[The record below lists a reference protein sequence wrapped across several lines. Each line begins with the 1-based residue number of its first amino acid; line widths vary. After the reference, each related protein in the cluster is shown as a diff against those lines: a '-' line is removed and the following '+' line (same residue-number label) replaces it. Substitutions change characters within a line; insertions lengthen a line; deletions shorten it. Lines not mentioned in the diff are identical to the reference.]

1 MEMEPVKFEH
11 GELCSLS
18 NQYASGIKALN
29 IRYSELGKSECIQ
42 DKKDKEVISSM
53 RSDMIKTKKEV
64 DDHIS
69 VVYLRRL
76 AKLDEV
82 YERTL
87 VVTFIDLLHDEKLKS
102 QDLMAYVKLSITEIN
117 ILKLYFEGNDFESID
132 VLLNWSRGASL
143 RYYISAMYLLKKF
156 FIKDFYKFY
165 SKAIVDLSDE
175 EKAKLKKLKNFRD
188 KIVLKE
194 TFKPRIIKLSSN
206 DKLRVAMSE
215 EEFLTL
221 YRVANGEKYIEI
233 DKDYGWPSGY
243 AYRYHGRACKKLNGH
258 MVAELSS
265 SDDKSRN
272 EKFLS
277 ENEMKIHRLIEQ
289 GKKGKE
295 IARTLGITVEAV
307 KSTRKRIKKK
317 LNA

>member
-1 MEMEPVKFEH
+1 METEVVKLEP

-18 NQYASGIKALN
+18 RQYASGIKALN
-29 IRYSELGKSECIQ
+29 TRYAELSKSDCIQ

-53 RSDMIKTKKEV
+53 RSDMKKTKKEV

-69 VVYLRRL
+69 VVYLRNL

-82 YERTL
+82 YERS
-87 VVTFIDLLHDEKLKS
+87 VVVSFIDLLHDEKLKLK
-102 QDLMAYVKLSITEIN
+102 DLMDYVKLSATEIN

-132 VLLNWSRGASL
+132 LILSWSRGASF

-156 FIKDFYKFY
+156 FIKDFDKFY
-165 SKAIVDLSDE
+165 SEAIVDLSDL
-175 EKAKLKKLKNFRD
+175 EKTRLKKLKNFRD
-188 KIVLKE
+188 KIVLKD
-194 TFKPRIIKLSSN
+194 TFKPRIINLRSN

-221 YRVANGEKYIEI
+221 YRVANGERYVDI

-243 AYRYHGRACKKLNGH
+243 AYRYHERACKKLNGH
-258 MVAELSS
+258 MVADISN
-265 SDDKSRN
+265 SDDKKRN

-277 ENEMKIHRLIEQ
+277 ENEMKVHKLIEQ

-295 IARTLGITVEAV
+295 ISRTLGITVEAV
-307 KSTRKRIKKK
+307 KSARKRIKRK